1 MRDLSP
7 LDRFPRHLVETGPG
21 SVGNPGTHP
30 ILLPSGR
37 RILVLMRSCS
47 RLGEKSW
54 YSPHPAPGRTK
65 NPGTRAERA
74 SIRPQIAGTTP
85 NEPPVPVLPTQHAVR
100 ESPANHPQTFPIALQ
115 NTPRPI
121 PRHRRKQAA
130 HHPVTA
136 EQHREPRPITYCKP
150 APAKAAS
157 RPPKKPPR
165 APTLTLSPRQTK
177 LPAHEVPL
185 TD

>member
-85 NEPPVPVLPTQHAVR
+85 NEPPVPVLPTRHAVR
-100 ESPANHPQTFPIALQ
+100 EP
-115 NTPRPI
+115 PRQPTSNLS
-121 PRHRRKQAA
+121 HR
-130 HHPVTA
+130 
-136 EQHREPRPITYCKP
+136 
-150 APAKAAS
+150 PAKYTPPHPPPPAEAG
-157 RPPKKPPR
+157 RPPPCNRRTTPGASADHLLQASTGQNRLPPAQKPPR
-165 APTLTLSPRQTK
+165 APTLTRSPRQTK
-177 LPAHEVPL
+177 LPAHKAPL